1 MHDFVWG
8 EKTKA
13 PQIVFPHVLNIH
25 KGGQTK
31 PSVNK
36 AENPKTKAS
45 HGKGRKILPIL
56 QRPVKLSLSRN
67 KGSE

>member
-1 MHDFVWG
+1 VGLPAKNHAMHDFVWG

-45 HGKGRKILPIL
+45 HGKGRKICQFYKDL
-56 QRPVKLSLSRN
+56 LS
-67 KGSE
+67 